1 MWNNGILFTKLL
13 QPKKIV
19 IVIEKK
25 LLKLEAEG
33 RIFAKILRSPSSTL
47 YSNSEKLEQYLNFSL
62 TLSGIFTCL
71 WEIRFCQLI
80 FFSKISKT
88 LLEVKSEIKMD
99 LEKKITQPI
108 LGIEEKT
115 NLPKWH
121 EIDVN
126 HELTLG
132 VKTGKNWGIARIK
145 SQYIQDNLLW
155 KM

>member
-1 MWNNGILFTKLL
+1 M
-13 QPKKIV
+13 
-19 IVIEKK
+19 E
-25 LLKLEAEG
+25 
-33 RIFAKILRSPSSTL
+33 
-47 YSNSEKLEQYLNFSL
+47 
-62 TLSGIFTCL
+62 
-71 WEIRFCQLI
+71 
-80 FFSKISKT
+80 
-88 LLEVKSEIKMD
+88 

-121 EIDVN
+121 EIDIN
-126 HELTLG
+126 HKLTLG

>member
-1 MWNNGILFTKLL
+1 MFTKLL

-25 LLKLEAEG
+25 LLKFEAEG

-88 LLEVKSEIKMD
+88 LLEVKSEIKME

-115 NLPKWH
+115 NLPK
-121 EIDVN
+121 
-126 HELTLG
+126 
-132 VKTGKNWGIARIK
+132 
-145 SQYIQDNLLW
+145 
-155 KM
+155 